1 MLMTQAHGLLTQALQ
16 MFPGDSPQYKDIH
29 RSIGVLGRHMSQTA
43 PTAGVQ
49 QTQIGDFMRN
59 IMRNALLQQ
68 IMQKQKGG
76 GPGGPPGGGGG
87 PPGGGPPQEAMGG
100 GAQPS
105 TPLPGA

>member
-1 MLMTQAHGLLTQALQ
+1 MAQGTMLMTQAHALLTQALQ

-43 PTAGVQ
+43 PTSGVQ
-49 QTQIGDFMRN
+49 QTQIGDMLRN
-59 IMRNALLQQ
+59 IMRHTLLQQ

-76 GPGGPPGGGGG
+76 GGGPPGGGGG
-87 PPGGGPPQEAMGG
+87 GPPPEAMGG

-105 TPLPGA
+105 MPLPGA